1 MIILLDE
8 NMKELG
14 QVDIDVDIEVGT
26 STDSSNDFELNT
38 ATIQSFNP
46 YGWYIQGTEF
56 GGIFEY
62 SYNSTEND
70 YTTLKGYSWRGLMS
84 QSIILPPTG
93 SDYKVVSGEA
103 NTILSDILEDVL
115 GGFFEVSTEDSGLT
129 ISNYQFPLYVNTL
142 DGLEGMLE
150 KYGYRLSI
158 VAEKPL
164 TGSPIVIKV
173 SAVQATQVSGTYNK
187 DNRIPMEFT
196 INNMGI
202 NHLIC
207 AGQGELQDRLKVD
220 LYIDENGEVS
230 TTQHYTGFQ
239 ERTAFYDYGS
249 AESEQD
255 LIDNGT
261 EELLNLASSKSLT
274 MKSPQDIELE
284 IGDTVKGVFLDGTTI
299 ISPIVKKIYKITNG
313 LSTVEYKIKGE
324 N

>member
-46 YGWYIQGTEF
+46 HGWYIEGTEF

-70 YTTLKGYSWRGLMS
+70 YTTLKGYSWRGLMT
-84 QSIILPPTG
+84 QSIILPPSG

-129 ISNYQFPLYVNTL
+129 IDSYQFPLYINTL

-202 NHLIC
+202 NHLVC

-230 TTQHYTGFQ
+230 TTQHYTGFE

>member
-1 MIILLDE
+1 
-8 NMKELG
+8 MKELG

-46 YGWYIQGTEF
+46 YGWYIEGTEF

-70 YTTLKGYSWRGLMS
+70 YTTLKGYSWRGLMA

-93 SDYKVVSGEA
+93 SDYRVVSGEA
-103 NTILSDILEDVL
+103 NTILSDILADVL

-207 AGQGELQDRLKVD
+207 AGQGELQDRLRVD

-230 TTQHYTGFQ
+230 TTQYYTGFQ

>member
-129 ISNYQFPLYVNTL
+129 IDSYQFPLYVNTL

-164 TGSPIVIKV
+164 TGSRIVIKV

-202 NHLIC
+202 NHLVC
-207 AGQGELQDRLKVD
+207 AGQGELQDRLRVD

-230 TTQHYTGFQ
+230 TTQYYTGFQ

>member
-1 MIILLDE
+1 
-8 NMKELG
+8 
-14 QVDIDVDIEVGT
+14 
-26 STDSSNDFELNT
+26 
-38 ATIQSFNP
+38 
-46 YGWYIQGTEF
+46 
-56 GGIFEY
+56 
-62 SYNSTEND
+62 
-70 YTTLKGYSWRGLMS
+70 MS

-103 NTILSDILEDVL
+103 NTILSDILEGVL

-129 ISNYQFPLYVNTL
+129 IDSYQFPLYVNTL

-202 NHLIC
+202 NHLVC

-230 TTQHYTGFQ
+230 TTQYYTGFQ